1 MKRFFLKSA
10 VATVLLACG
19 FFLNAADAED
29 PGQRI
34 ETIVKNEKGDEL
46 RYPSCTLTPA
56 DGSPVYPIR
65 VEVDGKVVI
74 KKNTSGLLRCRYKKK
89 NHEAMLSGHMESH
102 VTMRTLPSTANDGEN
117 DSPKKCRAECFKLID
132 VPLDA
137 AKFPD
142 RFYAEDTPAFYQC
155 MYKCLF

>member
-1 MKRFFLKSA
+1 MQRFFLKSA
-10 VATVLLACG
+10 TATVLLACG
-19 FFLNAADAED
+19 FFLNVADAED

-34 ETIVKNEKGDEL
+34 ETVVKNEKGDKL
-46 RYPSCTLTPA
+46 LYPSCTLTPA
-56 DGSPVYPIR
+56 DGTPVYPIR

-74 KKNTSGLLRCRYKKK
+74 KKNTSGLLRCRYKGK
-89 NHEAMLSGHMESH
+89 NHEAMLSRHRASH
-102 VTMRTLPSTANDGEN
+102 VTMRTLPPATNDREN
-117 DSPKKCRAECFKLID
+117 DSLNKCRAECFKLID

-137 AKFPD
+137 SMFPD